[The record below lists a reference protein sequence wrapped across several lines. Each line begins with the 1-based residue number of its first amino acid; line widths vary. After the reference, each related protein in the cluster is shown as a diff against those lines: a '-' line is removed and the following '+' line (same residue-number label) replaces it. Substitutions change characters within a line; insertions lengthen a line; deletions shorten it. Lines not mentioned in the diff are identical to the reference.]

1 VPLTVKDILEKT
13 FKRSFKGYDEDEV
26 DRFLDQVIDE
36 FKALQAENESLK
48 ATLTETSERLSRVS
62 ETEATIMNTLVSAQK
77 SSERLLAE
85 AARKAE
91 LIIDSAQT
99 TAARRAEQTKT
110 ELALA
115 EKRLEEIKG
124 HASQFAESFANLVN
138 SQAASFQQ
146 AYRDYFGDPETP
158 RGINAEAARR
168 ISADVETGLKD
179 IGAIETV
186 PEDEDEPAG
195 LQPDEAEAYG
205 PAETEPEGGMTLPED
220 IAEAQAAVALPD
232 EPAYM
237 EPAAVEEA
245 AYAEPAAADEAAY
258 VEPSAAVDPAYAEPA
273 AVDEPVY
280 MEPAAAV
287 DPAYAEPAVA
297 GEPAEA
303 APPAAFEAPEEPM
316 DPGKGVMSLQE
327 INRALR
333 ELEEQDGNILSDDGG
348 EENDSRPRY
357 NDYSWLYDGDSA
369 EPAPEIAGKDDPEL
383 KSLIDEVID

>member
-13 FKRSFKGYDEDEV
+13 FVRSFKGYNEDEV

-48 ATLTETSERLSRVS
+48 ATLAQTSERLARVS
-62 ETEATIMNTLVSAQK
+62 ETETTIMNTLVSAQK

-99 TAARRAEQTKT
+99 TASRRAEQTKS

-124 HASQFAESFANLVN
+124 QATVFAESFANLVN

-146 AYRDYFGDPETP
+146 AYREYFGEPETP
-158 RGINAEAARR
+158 HGINTEATRR

-179 IGAIETV
+179 IGAIEE
-186 PEDEDEPAG
+186 PEDEPAAT
-195 LQPDEAEAYG
+195 QPEAE
-205 PAETEPEGGMTLPED
+205 PADYDLAGVEPESITEPELSMPED
-220 IAEAQAAVALPD
+220 L
-232 EPAYM
+232 
-237 EPAAVEEA
+237 
-245 AYAEPAAADEAAY
+245 
-258 VEPSAAVDPAYAEPA
+258 
-273 AVDEPVY
+273 
-280 MEPAAAV
+280 
-287 DPAYAEPAVA
+287 
-297 GEPAEA
+297 AEA
-303 APPAAFEAPEEPM
+303 APAMQEVSVETEPAIPEAIVEAEPAMPEAIIEMEPAIPEDLAEMEPAIPEDLAEAEPFEMEAPREVVPPRVAPPQAYEASD
-316 DPGKGVMSLQE
+316 DPVDEGKGVLSLQE

-333 ELEEQDGNILSDDGG
+333 ELEEQDGSILSDAG
-348 EENDSRPRY
+348 EGESESRPRY
-357 NDYSWLYDGDSA
+357 DDYSWLYDSDST